1 MINFPLY
8 YLKGVDSA
16 LQDNNQEKKKRF
28 KIFDSQREGKGVE
41 KSDFDKTPNLKRF
54 FRLYKDNLNKLL
66 SLNIV
71 MVLGLFPVIFLILG
85 LSDVMNIGFITP
97 ASDIYSAFRAVLL
110 TKDSISPS
118 ELISIGIDG
127 LQISESARTLG
138 NYIFFALS
146 LLTFFTFGFVNVGAA
161 YVTRNI
167 IKGDPVF
174 VYSDFIYAIRR
185 NWKQALPFGM
195 LDLFLSILI
204 LFNVWT
210 TLQAGGG
217 LFNGVLFWANL
228 IFGLIYFFMRNYYYL
243 QMVTFDL
250 KSFKII
256 KNSLIFALIG
266 WKRNLLAI
274 LGVLLLLLFNLTFVF
289 GFGGVLLPVGIAF
302 PLIALL
308 SHSVFMT
315 SYAAYYKIK
324 EMMIDPYYD
333 EYGNELETEEAS
345 ENA

>member
-256 KNSLIFALIG
+256 KNSLIFALLG
-266 WKRNLLAI
+266 FKRNILALLGLVLLVFLMILLIFGIGGALLPLGLAI
-274 LGVLLLLLFNLTFVF
+274 PLVLLFSL
-289 GFGGVLLPVGIAF
+289 G
-302 PLIALL
+302 
-308 SHSVFMT
+308 SFMVDF
-315 SYAAYYKIK
+315 AACFKIK
-324 EMMIDPYYD
+324 DVMIDPMQ
-333 EYGNELETEEAS
+333 NEAID
-345 ENA
+345 A